1 MSINLDALKARLSE
15 LQNTTSTKDN
25 LWKPEPG
32 RTQIRIVP
40 YKFNKENPFIELYF
54 HYGLGNKIFLSPV
67 SFGKPDPVEKFSSKL
82 KSTGN
87 KEDWILGKKLEPKMR
102 TFAPVV
108 IRGRES
114 EGVKLW
120 GFGKTVYEEILG
132 FMTDPDYGDITD
144 PLSGRDIVVEKI
156 TPAEAG
162 NQYGKTNIRVKPN
175 VSPITDDKNELE
187 TIFNTQ
193 KKIGDIYSEPTYEVL
208 EEALKNFLN
217 PPSDESKSNSAPFD
231 TNTPTS
237 TTSPTATSTTSVD
250 NVEDAFDELF
260 KS

>member
-1 MSINLDALKARLSE
+1 
-15 LQNTTSTKDN
+15 
-25 LWKPEPG
+25 
-32 RTQIRIVP
+32 
-40 YKFNKENPFIELYF
+40 
-54 HYGLGNKIFLSPV
+54 
-67 SFGKPDPVEKFSSKL
+67 
-82 KSTGN
+82 
-87 KEDWILGKKLEPKMR
+87 MR
-102 TFAPVV
+102 TFAPVI

-114 EGVKLW
+114 EGVKFW

-156 TPAEAG
+156 TPADAG

-175 VSPITDDKNELE
+175 VTPITDDKNELE

-193 KKIGDIYSEPTYEVL
+193 KKIVDIYSEPTYEVL
-208 EEALKNFLN
+208 EEALQNFLN
-217 PPSDESKSNSAPFD
+217 PPSDESKSNSVPFD
-231 TNTPTS
+231 TSKS
-237 TTSPTATSTTSVD
+237 TTPSSTAPTTSVN